1 MKKGL
6 KITAIA
12 LGVLLL
18 LMLIL
23 PFAFRGKIE
32 SIVKTEGNKM
42 LNAQFDF
49 RSLDISLFRNF
60 PKASITLSDFW
71 LRGVGEF
78 ENDTLVQAGEVVAA
92 IDLLSLFGDSGY
104 DISKIQ
110 IENTRLHAIVLAD
123 GRPNWDVMKPDSTS
137 TDTEEEETTDD
148 SPFKIQLQRFVIKNM
163 NLIYDDRQGNM
174 YADIRNLNALCS
186 GDLGSDRTTLK
197 LEAETE
203 ALTYKMSGIPFLTAR
218 YGTSP
223 IQGTD

>member
-60 PKASITLSDFW
+60 PKASITLSNFW

-148 SPFKIQLQRFVIKNM
+148 SPFKIHK
-163 NLIYDDRQGNM
+163 
-174 YADIRNLNALCS
+174 S
-186 GDLGSDRTTLK
+186 GKTRR
-197 LEAETE
+197 A
-203 ALTYKMSGIPFLTAR
+203 A
-218 YGTSP
+218 
-223 IQGTD
+223 

>member
-104 DISKIQ
+104 DIGQ
-110 IENTRLHAIVLAD
+110 HFYRY
-123 GRPNWDVMKPDSTS
+123 R
-137 TDTEEEETTDD
+137 
-148 SPFKIQLQRFVIKNM
+148 R
-163 NLIYDDRQGNM
+163 R
-174 YADIRNLNALCS
+174 RN
-186 GDLGSDRTTLK
+186 
-197 LEAETE
+197 
-203 ALTYKMSGIPFLTAR
+203 
-218 YGTSP
+218 YG
-223 IQGTD
+223 